1 MTNRLAQ
8 HLTTWRCWY
17 ALLPA
22 VAVVVASVILGP
34 VCEELLYRGV
44 VVRPVHDALA
54 RRGAGPWTAAAAAP
68 ERAPGRRAGRPP

>member
-1 MTNRLAQ
+1 M
-8 HLTTWRCWY
+8 
-17 ALLPA
+17 
-22 VAVVVASVILGP
+22 ASVILAP